1 MGPENICARVPL
13 HFHENHHQQENVAR
27 IGTHISTDL
36 NLIWNFRFRSANQI
50 QRYNTTRFRNLS
62 MEFIRH
68 LFGSQ
73 PLLALFVT
81 IALGYLVGKI
91 KIGSFVLGGIAG
103 TLLVGVIIGQ
113 LDVNIDSGIKNI
125 FFALFIYAVGFQGGP
140 QFFHAL
146 NRRSLNQ
153 LASSFIMCL
162 TGLLC
167 VLAAAWMFGLD
178 RGMAAGLAAGGLTQS
193 AILGTAGDAIAKL
206 GLSPELVKTMQTN
219 VAVGYAVCYI
229 FGSLGPIIMVSWF
242 LPMIMKWDIRK
253 EAVNLAKAMSGG
265 RTELDPGQFNAVRD
279 IATRVYE
286 VAANSKA
293 VGKTALTLDKELS
306 DAAVEAVFR
315 NDTSIDLTDATLI
328 QAGDRIAV
336 TGKVD
341 VMKTAGDLFGKEVAA
356 PDGLALVEE
365 NREIILTN
373 RALGGRAVDEIH
385 DHVNIETRHG
395 VFLTAVKR
403 MGRDLPL
410 LSKLQLKTGDE
421 LHFTGSPVD
430 LDRVQ
435 AKIGYKITAA
445 AVTDFIFFGIGML
458 VGILIGMIEFK
469 LWGVPISIGSGGG
482 CLLSGLLF
490 GWMRSVHP
498 KFAAL
503 PVGASNFLRDFGL
516 AVFVG
521 VVGIGAG
528 PQALIAIRQYGLT
541 LFFLGVAVTLIPQ
554 VVTFFF
560 SYYVLRIQ
568 NPIEALACVAG
579 GRSANPAF
587 AALLAKAGNATPVVS
602 FTVTYAV
609 ANVFLTLWGPVIVG
623 VITKNAVL

>member
-1 MGPENICARVPL
+1 MNVL
-13 HFHENHHQQENVAR
+13 HRLVTAE
-27 IGTHISTDL
+27 
-36 NLIWNFRFRSANQI
+36 
-50 QRYNTTRFRNLS
+50 
-62 MEFIRH
+62 
-68 LFGSQ
+68 

-113 LDVNIDSGIKNI
+113 LGVNIDSGIKNI
-125 FFALFIYAVGFQGGP
+125 FFALFIYAVGYQGGP

-153 LASSFIMCL
+153 LASAFVMCFV
-162 TGLLC
+162 GLLC

-193 AILGTAGDAIAKL
+193 AIIGTAGDAITKL
-206 GLSPELVKTMQTN
+206 GLSPELTKTMQTN

-242 LPMIMKWDIRK
+242 LPLIMKWNIRQ
-253 EAVNLAKAMSGG
+253 EAVKLAKLLSGG
-265 RTELDPGQFNAVRD
+265 HAELDPGQFNAARQISTRIYE
-279 IATRVYE
+279 IAAGSE
-286 VAANSKA
+286 AA
-293 VGKTALTLDKELS
+293 GKTALSIDQALS
-306 DAAVEAVFR
+306 NASVEAVYR
-315 NDTSIDLTDATLI
+315 EGKALDLTDTTVI
-328 QAGDRIAV
+328 QVGDRVAI
-336 TGKVD
+336 TGVIG
-341 VMKTAGDLFGKEVAA
+341 VMESACSLLGREMAA
-356 PDGLALVEE
+356 ANGSLLVQE

-373 RALGGRAVDEIH
+373 RALNNREVGEIRE
-385 DHVNIETRHG
+385 HVKVETRHG

-403 MGRDLPL
+403 MGHDLPVL
-410 LSKLQLKTGDE
+410 DKLELKRGDE
-421 LHFTGSPVD
+421 LHFAGSPTD
-430 LDRVQ
+430 LNRVQ
-435 AKIGYKITAA
+435 SKIGYKITAA

-458 VGILIGMIEFK
+458 IGMLLGLIQFK
-469 LWGVPISIGSGGG
+469 IWGIPISIGSGGG
-482 CLLSGLLF
+482 CLLSGLFF
-490 GWMRSVHP
+490 GWLRSVHP
-498 KFAAL
+498 RFAAL
-503 PVGASNFLRDFGL
+503 PIGASNFLRDFGL

-521 VVGIGAG
+521 IVGIAAG
-528 PQALIAIRQYGLT
+528 PQALVAIQKYGLT

-554 VVTFFF
+554 IITFFF

-609 ANVFLTLWGPVIVG
+609 ANVFLTLWGPLIVG
-623 VITKNAVL
+623 IITKNAS

>member
-1 MGPENICARVPL
+1 MNVL
-13 HFHENHHQQENVAR
+13 HRLVTAE
-27 IGTHISTDL
+27 
-36 NLIWNFRFRSANQI
+36 
-50 QRYNTTRFRNLS
+50 
-62 MEFIRH
+62 
-68 LFGSQ
+68 

-113 LDVNIDSGIKNI
+113 LGVNIDSGIKNI
-125 FFALFIYAVGFQGGP
+125 FFALFIYAVGYQGGP

-153 LASSFIMCL
+153 LASAFVMCFV
-162 TGLLC
+162 GLLC

-193 AILGTAGDAIAKL
+193 AIIGTAGDAIGKL
-206 GLSPELVKTMQTN
+206 GLSPELTKTMQTN

-229 FGSLGPIIMVSWF
+229 FGSLGPIITVSWF
-242 LPMIMKWDIRK
+242 LPLIMKWNIRQ
-253 EAVNLAKAMSGG
+253 EAVKLANLLSGG
-265 RTELDPGQFNAVRD
+265 HAELDPGQFNAARQ
-279 IATRVYE
+279 ISTRIYE
-286 VAANSKA
+286 IGAGSKA
-293 VGKTALTLDKELS
+293 AGLTALAVDQKLS
-306 DAAVEAVFR
+306 DASVEAIYR
-315 NDTSIDLTDATLI
+315 EGKTLDLTDTTAI
-328 QAGDRIAV
+328 QVGDRVAI
-336 TGKVD
+336 TGAIG
-341 VMKTAGDLFGKEVAA
+341 VMETACSLFGREMAA
-356 PDGLALVEE
+356 ANGLVLVQE

-373 RALGGRAVDEIH
+373 PALNNREVGEIRQH
-385 DHVNIETRHG
+385 AKVEARHG

-403 MGRDLPL
+403 MGLDLPVL
-410 LSKLQLKTGDE
+410 DKLQLKRGDE
-421 LHFTGSPVD
+421 LHFTGSPAD
-430 LDRVQ
+430 LNRVQ
-435 AKIGYKITAA
+435 SKIGYRITAA

-458 VGILIGMIEFK
+458 IGLLLGLIQFKIWGI
-469 LWGVPISIGSGGG
+469 PISIGSGGG
-482 CLLSGLLF
+482 CLLSGLFF
-490 GWMRSVHP
+490 GWLRSVHP
-498 KFAAL
+498 NFAAL

-521 VVGIGAG
+521 IVGISAG
-528 PQALIAIRQYGLT
+528 PQALVAIEQYGLT
-541 LFFLGVAVTLIPQ
+541 LFFLGVAVTLLPQ
-554 VVTFFF
+554 IVTFFF

-609 ANVFLTLWGPVIVG
+609 ANVFLTLWGPLIAG
-623 VITKNAVL
+623 IITKNAS

>member
-1 MGPENICARVPL
+1 MELL
-13 HFHENHHQQENVAR
+13 HRLVTAE
-27 IGTHISTDL
+27 
-36 NLIWNFRFRSANQI
+36 
-50 QRYNTTRFRNLS
+50 
-62 MEFIRH
+62 
-68 LFGSQ
+68 

-103 TLLVGVIIGQ
+103 TLLIGVIIGQ
-113 LDVNIDSGIKNI
+113 LGVSIDSGIKGI

-153 LASSFIMCL
+153 LASAFVMCF

-167 VLAAAWMFGLD
+167 VLAAAWLFGLD

-193 AILGTAGDAIAKL
+193 AIIGTAGDAIGKL
-206 GLSPELVKTMQTN
+206 GLSPELMKTMQTN

-229 FGSLGPIIMVSWF
+229 FGSLGPIIIISWF
-242 LPMIMKWDIRK
+242 LPLIMRWDIRA
-253 EAVNLAKAMSGG
+253 EAVKLANLLSGG
-265 RTELDPGQFNAVRD
+265 HAELDPGQFNAATQT
-279 IATRVYE
+279 ATRIYE
-286 VAANSKA
+286 VTTGSKA
-293 VGKTALTLDKELS
+293 AGMPALAIDRQLS
-306 DAAVEAVFR
+306 DASVEAVYR
-315 NDTSIDLTDATLI
+315 EGKTLDLTDGTTIAV
-328 QAGDRIAV
+328 GDRVAM
-336 TGKVD
+336 TGSV
-341 VMKTAGDLFGKEVAA
+341 AQLEAAAALFGREVT
-356 PDGLALVEE
+356 PPSGLLLVQE

-373 RALGGRAVDEIH
+373 RALGGRPIKEIH
-385 DHVNIETRHG
+385 DQVNVETRHG

-403 MGRDLPL
+403 MGLDLPVL
-410 LSKLQLKTGDE
+410 DKLELRRGDE

-430 LDRVQ
+430 LNRVQ
-435 AKIGYKITAA
+435 VKIGYKITAA

-458 VGILIGMIEFK
+458 IGLLVGLIQFK
-469 LWGVPISIGSGGG
+469 IWGITISIGSGGG

-490 GWMRSVHP
+490 GWLRSVHP
-498 KFAAL
+498 NFAAL
-503 PVGASNFLRDFGL
+503 PPGASNFLRDFGL

-521 VVGIGAG
+521 IVGITAG
-528 PQALIAIRQYGLT
+528 PQALVAIKQYGLT
-541 LFFLGVAVTLIPQ
+541 LFFLGVGVTLIPQ
-554 VVTFFF
+554 IITFFF
-560 SYYVLRIQ
+560 SYYVLRIR

-609 ANVFLTLWGPVIVG
+609 ANVFLTLWGPLIVG
-623 VITKNAVL
+623 IITKNAS

>member
-1 MGPENICARVPL
+1 MDLL
-13 HFHENHHQQENVAR
+13 HRLVTAE
-27 IGTHISTDL
+27 
-36 NLIWNFRFRSANQI
+36 
-50 QRYNTTRFRNLS
+50 
-62 MEFIRH
+62 
-68 LFGSQ
+68 

-103 TLLVGVIIGQ
+103 TLLVGVVIGQ
-113 LDVNIDSGIKNI
+113 LGVSIDSGIKGI

-153 LASSFIMCL
+153 LASAFVMCF

-167 VLAAAWMFGLD
+167 VLGAAWLFGLD

-193 AILGTAGDAIAKL
+193 AIIGTAGDAIGKL
-206 GLSPELVKTMQTN
+206 GLSPDLIKTMQTN

-242 LPMIMKWDIRK
+242 LPIIMKWDIRA
-253 EAVNLAKAMSGG
+253 EAVKLANVLSGG
-265 RTELDPGQFNAVRD
+265 HPELDPGQFNAARQ
-279 IATRVYE
+279 IATRIYE
-286 VAANSKA
+286 VAAISKA
-293 VGKTALTLDKELS
+293 IGISTLAIDRQISDASVEAVYRQGKELELS
-306 DAAVEAVFR
+306 DTVIIA
-315 NDTSIDLTDATLI
+315 
-328 QAGDRIAV
+328 AGDR
-336 TGKVD
+336 
-341 VMKTAGDLFGKEVAA
+341 VAA
-356 PDGLALVEE
+356 TGPIVQLEAAAILLGHEVRPPNGLSLVQE
-365 NREIILTN
+365 NREIILTS
-373 RALGGRAVDEIH
+373 RALSGRTIGDIH
-385 DHVNIETRHG
+385 DQVNVETRHG

-403 MGRDLPL
+403 MGLDLPV
-410 LSKLQLKTGDE
+410 LSKLQLKRGDE
-421 LHFTGSPVD
+421 LHFTGSPLD
-430 LDRVQ
+430 LNRVQ

-445 AVTDFIFFGIGML
+445 AVTDFVFFGIGML
-458 VGILIGMIEFK
+458 IGLLIGLIEFRI
-469 LWGVPISIGSGGG
+469 WGIPISIGSGGG

-490 GWMRSVHP
+490 GWLRAVHP
-498 KFAAL
+498 NFAAL

-521 VVGIGAG
+521 IVGISAG
-528 PQALIAIRQYGLT
+528 PQALVAIEQYGLT
-541 LFFLGVAVTLIPQ
+541 LFFLGVGVTLIPQ
-554 VVTFFF
+554 IIAFFF

-587 AALLAKAGNATPVVS
+587 AALLTKAGNATPVVS

-609 ANVFLTLWGPVIVG
+609 ANVFLTLWGPLIVG
-623 VITKNAVL
+623 IIAKNAS

>member
-1 MGPENICARVPL
+1 
-13 HFHENHHQQENVAR
+13 
-27 IGTHISTDL
+27 
-36 NLIWNFRFRSANQI
+36 
-50 QRYNTTRFRNLS
+50 
-62 MEFIRH
+62 MELIRH

-73 PLLALFVT
+73 PLLALFAT
-81 IALGYLVGKI
+81 IALGYLIGKI
-91 KIGSFVLGGIAG
+91 KVGNFTLGGIAG
-103 TLLVGVIIGQ
+103 TLLVGVVIGQ
-113 LDVNIDSGIKNI
+113 LGVDIDSNIKNI

-153 LASSFIMCL
+153 LASSFVMCL

-193 AILGTAGDAIAKL
+193 AILGTAGDALARL
-206 GLSPELVKTMQTN
+206 GLSPALVKTMQTN

-242 LPMIMKWDIRK
+242 FPVVMKWDIRA
-253 EAVNLAKAMSGG
+253 EALKLAKVMSGG
-265 RTELDPGQFNAVRD
+265 RTELEPGQFNAIRD
-279 IATRVYE
+279 IATRIYE
-286 VAANSKA
+286 VTAHSKA
-293 VGKTALTLDKELS
+293 IGKTALTLDKELD

-315 NDTSIDLTDATLI
+315 DSGALELSDTTVI
-328 QAGDRIAV
+328 QAGDRVAV
-336 TGKVD
+336 TGMID
-341 VMKTAGDLFGKEVAA
+341 VLGAAGNAIGHEVTPPRDLS
-356 PDGLALVEE
+356 LIEE

-373 RALGGRAVDEIH
+373 RSLNGREVGEIH
-385 DHVNIETRHG
+385 DHANVEIRHG

-410 LSKLQLKTGDE
+410 LNKLQLKTGDE
-421 LHFTGSPVD
+421 LHFVGSPVD

-435 AKIGYKITAA
+435 SKVGYKITAA
-445 AVTDFIFFGIGML
+445 EVTDFIFFGIGML
-458 VGILIGMIEFK
+458 VGILIGMIEFR
-469 LWGVPISIGSGGG
+469 LWGVPVSIGSGGG

-490 GWMRSVHP
+490 GWLRSVHP
-498 KFAAL
+498 RFAAL

-521 VVGIGAG
+521 IVGIGAG
-528 PQALIAIRQYGLT
+528 PQALVAIKQYGLT
-541 LFFLGVAVTLIPQ
+541 LFFLGVGVTLIPQ
-554 VVTFFF
+554 IITFFF
-560 SYYVLRIQ
+560 SYYLLGIR

>member
-1 MGPENICARVPL
+1 MNVL
-13 HFHENHHQQENVAR
+13 HRLVTAE
-27 IGTHISTDL
+27 
-36 NLIWNFRFRSANQI
+36 
-50 QRYNTTRFRNLS
+50 
-62 MEFIRH
+62 
-68 LFGSQ
+68 

-113 LDVNIDSGIKNI
+113 LGVNIDSGIKNI
-125 FFALFIYAVGFQGGP
+125 FFALFIYAVGYQGGP

-153 LASSFIMCL
+153 LASAFVMCFV
-162 TGLLC
+162 GLLC

-193 AILGTAGDAIAKL
+193 AIIGTAGDAITKL
-206 GLSPELVKTMQTN
+206 GLSPELTKTMQTN

-242 LPMIMKWDIRK
+242 LPLIMKWNIRQ
-253 EAVNLAKAMSGG
+253 EAVKLAKLLSGG
-265 RTELDPGQFNAVRD
+265 HAELDPGQFNAARQISTRIYE
-279 IATRVYE
+279 IAAGSE
-286 VAANSKA
+286 AA
-293 VGKTALTLDKELS
+293 GKTALSIDQALS
-306 DAAVEAVFR
+306 NASVEAVYR
-315 NDTSIDLTDATLI
+315 EGKALDLTDTTVI
-328 QAGDRIAV
+328 QVGDRVAI
-336 TGKVD
+336 TGVIG
-341 VMKTAGDLFGKEVAA
+341 VMESACSLLGREMAA
-356 PDGLALVEE
+356 ANGSLLVQE
-365 NREIILTN
+365 NREIILPN
-373 RALGGRAVDEIH
+373 RALNNREVGEIRE
-385 DHVNIETRHG
+385 HVKVETRHG

-403 MGRDLPL
+403 MGHDLPVL
-410 LSKLQLKTGDE
+410 DKLELKRGDE
-421 LHFTGSPVD
+421 LHFAGSPTD
-430 LDRVQ
+430 LNRVQ
-435 AKIGYKITAA
+435 SKIGYKITAA

-458 VGILIGMIEFK
+458 IGMLLGLIEFK
-469 LWGVPISIGSGGG
+469 IWGIPISIGSGGG
-482 CLLSGLLF
+482 CLLSGLFF
-490 GWMRSVHP
+490 GWLRSVHP
-498 KFAAL
+498 RFAAL
-503 PVGASNFLRDFGL
+503 PIGASNFLRDFGL

-521 VVGIGAG
+521 IVGIAAG
-528 PQALIAIRQYGLT
+528 PQALVAIQKYGLT

-554 VVTFFF
+554 VITFFF

-609 ANVFLTLWGPVIVG
+609 ANVFLTLWGPLIVG
-623 VITKNAVL
+623 IITKNAS